1 MRLAGWLL
9 AAALAIGPGF
19 AAAEEPTGCAAFK
32 WPLDRERAAL
42 ADVNKL
48 AIENGGGLAYGVA
61 ATLKLAPLA
70 AAGLPVAPERAPK
83 FSPSNAGHFAL
94 GAPARPGVYKI
105 TIASEAWIDVVDGGQ
120 YLHPKAFSGAL
131 GCEGAR
137 KSVKFELPA
146 RPVDLQFS
154 GVRAGEIAAIVS
166 PE

>member
-1 MRLAGWLL
+1 M
-9 AAALAIGPGF
+9 
-19 AAAEEPTGCAAFK
+19 
-32 WPLDRERAAL
+32 
-42 ADVNKL
+42 
-48 AIENGGGLAYGVA
+48 
-61 ATLKLAPLA
+61 
-70 AAGLPVAPERAPK
+70 APERAPK

-120 YLHPKAFSGAL
+120 YLHPKAFSGVL